1 MRLSHR
7 GNIVLMFWF
16 FLIFVLWSSYF
27 FSPHYQHIQ
36 LYRSILLLLL
46 LCFSSFSPAEGWPH
60 SSHAYFSCLATRRRC
75 FFWGDTL
82 WWNRRRGEV
91 CTVQELIAHECS
103 STEERPC
110 RALFKGKNS
119 LKDVIVPLVNAWQVF
134 ELPLV
139 GWARLPSNKSTKWK
153 KTIHV
158 FVIILMHLFHLFLVQ
173 ESPCLLLSFTA
184 VLVSLLSVLFHYHH
198 LCLFRLHKKQRKV
211 NGIWSFFMLTTPLYF
226 TVSVIKSPQWV
237 RII

>member
-1 MRLSHR
+1 MAYSIWDS
-7 GNIVLMFWF
+7 GDIVLMFWF

-36 LYRSILLLLL
+36 LYWSILLLL
-46 LCFSSFSPAEGWPH
+46 LCFSSF
-60 SSHAYFSCLATRRRC
+60 FSCRRMATLLSRL
-75 FFWGDTL
+75 FQLLSNQKEMLFWGDTL

-110 RALFKGKNS
+110 GALFKVKHS

-139 GWARLPSNKSTKWK
+139 GWGRPLSNKSTKWK
-153 KTIHV
+153 KTIHM
-158 FVIILMHLFHLFLVQ
+158 FLSLFICTCFIC
-173 ESPCLLLSFTA
+173 S
-184 VLVSLLSVLFHYHH
+184 
-198 LCLFRLHKKQRKV
+198 
-211 NGIWSFFMLTTPLYF
+211 
-226 TVSVIKSPQWV
+226 
-237 RII
+237 